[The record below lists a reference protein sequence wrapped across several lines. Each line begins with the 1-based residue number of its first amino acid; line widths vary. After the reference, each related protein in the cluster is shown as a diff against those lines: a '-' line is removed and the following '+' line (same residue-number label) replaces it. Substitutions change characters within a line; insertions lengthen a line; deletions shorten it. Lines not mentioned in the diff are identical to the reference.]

1 MFRVLFIFFCFWKKR
16 RRVKRDVLDI
26 ISRSIFIARF
36 CVHKRD
42 DDDGD
47 TNDDAART
55 RDDDTGGGRGKGDR
69 RRRLFVFVKVFFFFF
84 FFVVVVYVVVFRDW
98 IFGYER
104 RWLSLSMMISF
115 RLDAQRAWHD
125 LTFLFLSLP
134 LWNRRHRRDFRSN
147 ARARPA
153 RPSSKRRRRERRPRG
168 ADVLR

>member
-1 MFRVLFIFFCFWKKR
+1 
-16 RRVKRDVLDI
+16 LDI
-26 ISRSIFIARF
+26 NSGSIYIARF
-36 CVHKRD
+36 VSTR

-47 TNDDAART
+47 TNDAART

-69 RRRLFVFVKVFFFFF
+69 RRRLFVFVKVFFFFFF

-125 LTFLFLSLP
+125 LTFLFLSLSLSGIDDTAEIFVQTRVLVP
-134 LWNRRHRRDFRSN
+134 RDRVPN
-147 ARARPA
+147 GGEETGVP
-153 RPSSKRRRRERRPRG
+153 REG
-168 ADVLR
+168 QMFCVESGK

>member
-1 MFRVLFIFFCFWKKR
+1 M
-16 RRVKRDVLDI
+16 DI
-26 ISRSIFIARF
+26 ISRSIYIARF
-36 CVHKRD
+36 VSTR

-47 TNDDAART
+47 TNDAART
-55 RDDDTGGGRGKGDR
+55 RDDTGGGRGKGDR
-69 RRRLFVFVKVFFFFF
+69 RRRRLFVFVKSSSLSSSSFFAIGFL
-84 FFVVVVYVVVFRDW
+84 DMS
-98 IFGYER
+98 GGGC
-104 RWLSLSMMISF
+104 LSMMISF

>member
-1 MFRVLFIFFCFWKKR
+1 MLFSCAADFYSFCCFFFGKKR

-26 ISRSIFIARF
+26 SSRSIYIARF
-36 CVHKRD
+36 VSTR

-47 TNDDAART
+47 TNDAART
-55 RDDDTGGGRGKGDR
+55 RDDTGGGRGRGDR
-69 RRRLFVFVKVFFFFF
+69 LFFLFLKFF
-84 FFVVVVYVVVFRDW
+84 FFVVVVVVVVFRDW